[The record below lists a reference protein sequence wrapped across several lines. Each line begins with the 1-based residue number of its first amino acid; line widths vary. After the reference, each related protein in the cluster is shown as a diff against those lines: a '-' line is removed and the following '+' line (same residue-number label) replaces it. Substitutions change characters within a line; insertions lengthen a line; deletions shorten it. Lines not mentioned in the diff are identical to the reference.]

1 MGKYCECECKSDQ
14 GSGRIRTRSEKRSG
28 CRRAEIGEGKKEQ
41 AKRGKEKLC
50 VLLQY
55 VTISPPME
63 KIACPH
69 ASLKLTISIVNTQN
83 SLIRNKH
90 K

>member
-1 MGKYCECECKSDQ
+1 VQIGSEIRSGVERDRKRDQ
-14 GSGRIRTRSEKRSG
+14 VAGGRKSEKGR
-28 CRRAEIGEGKKEQ
+28 EQ
-41 AKRGKEKLC
+41 AKRGKGEI